1 MAFLY
6 ERAGRLTAKN
16 GGFRPGQVMDLHS
29 GVSDP
34 SHVQG
39 TSFEDYTAARR
50 LLNVRYTEV
59 PRRRLEGGSCTAVT
73 FDLHAPLNGPLRR
86 GPSVIIP
93 FLILVYMENNR
104 MNSKLNRIMT
114 ERPRP
119 NTGRAPSDP
128 AHAEGVH
135 R

>member
-50 LLNVRYTEV
+50 LLNVRYTAA
-59 PRRRLEGGSCTAVT
+59 PRRLEGGSCTAVT
-73 FDLHAPLNGPLRR
+73 FDLHAPLNGQLRR

-93 FLILVYMENNR
+93 SSLSFIW
-104 MNSKLNRIMT
+104 RIT
-114 ERPRP
+114 
-119 NTGRAPSDP
+119 
-128 AHAEGVH
+128 V
-135 R
+135 